1 MLPGLKQEASQAS
14 PIGAAASLKMVGP
27 TNVLW
32 YSSVAVQ
39 LLFCV
44 HLLWSRLAK
53 KHPVFTAYLGCS
65 VVFSLWA
72 MHYPIRA
79 NGAFPISYTY
89 FWLIAE
95 PILIALQIA
104 VALEVHS
111 ALWKEYASMVQP
123 VRPLL
128 LFALL
133 MAIVAAALP
142 LNLELKRFGSVRLQ
156 ALVQFEFVAKRY
168 ISSVL
173 AIFLVFSALLFVI
186 VIRDSLTIRLFR
198 HETMLAAYF
207 GIYAIVVLTVNVGW
221 LSALQV
227 NNYLASALTLCFVI
241 WMSVFRP
248 NQPPQQE

>member
-1 MLPGLKQEASQAS
+1 MA
-14 PIGAAASLKMVGP
+14 GP

-53 KHPVFTAYLGCS
+53 KHPIFTLYLGCS
-65 VVFSLWA
+65 VAFALWA
-72 MHYPIRA
+72 MHYPIRP

-89 FWLIAE
+89 FWLWAE
-95 PILIALQIA
+95 PVLILLQIA

-111 ALWKEYASMVQP
+111 RLWKEYASLVRP

-128 LFALL
+128 IFSLLLAL
-133 MAIVAAALP
+133 VASAVP
-142 LNLELKRFGSVRLQ
+142 LQAELKRFGTLRLQ
-156 ALVQFEFVAKRY
+156 AFIQFEFVAKRY
-168 ISSVL
+168 ISTVL

-186 VIRDSLTIRLFR
+186 VIRDSLRISLFR
-198 HETMLAAYF
+198 HETMLAVYF
-207 GIYAIVVLTVNVGW
+207 GIYAIVVLLVNVGW
-221 LSALQV
+221 TSALRV
-227 NNYLASALTLCFVI
+227 NNYLASALTLCFVA

-248 NQPPQQE
+248 RDNTQDSS